1 MRICDWCSDV
11 CSSDLSCPGFRDW
24 RHVKGIKEWA
34 LQPLLSN
41 IKVLDLSRVLAG
53 HWASQI
59 LADLGADV
67 IKVERP
73 GRGDDTRSW
82 GPPFL
87 KDTAGADTADGAY
100 FVATNRGK
108 RSITLDL
115 QTPEGQELVKTLCR
129 NADVVLENYKV
140 GTLARLGLD

>member
-1 MRICDWCSDV
+1 
-11 CSSDLSCPGFRDW
+11 
-24 RHVKGIKEWA
+24 
-34 LQPLLSN
+34 
-41 IKVLDLSRVLAG
+41 
-53 HWASQI
+53 ASQI

-73 GRGDDTRSW
+73 GQGDDTRSW

-87 KDTAGADTADGAY
+87 KDEQGCDTADGAY

-115 QTPEGQELVKTLCR
+115 QTAEGQALVKQLCR
-129 NADVVLENYKV
+129 
-140 GTLARLGLD
+140 